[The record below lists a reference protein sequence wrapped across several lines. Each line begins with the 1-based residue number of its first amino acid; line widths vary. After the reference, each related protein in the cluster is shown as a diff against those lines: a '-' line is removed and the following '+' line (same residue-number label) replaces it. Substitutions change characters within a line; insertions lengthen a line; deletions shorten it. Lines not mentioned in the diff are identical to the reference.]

1 MPNHDDKRTTTDAG
15 RLAPKGFPRTNTFK
29 QMPANGKGREE
40 S

>member
-1 MPNHDDKRTTTDAG
+1 
-15 RLAPKGFPRTNTFK
+15 LAPKGFPRTNTFK